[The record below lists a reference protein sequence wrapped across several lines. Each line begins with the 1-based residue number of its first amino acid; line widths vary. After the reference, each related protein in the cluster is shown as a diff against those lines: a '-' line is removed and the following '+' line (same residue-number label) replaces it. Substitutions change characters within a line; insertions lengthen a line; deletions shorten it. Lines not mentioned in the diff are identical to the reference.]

1 MVLLKSVYCFGVGG
15 GVFLEYSYFINC
27 MMHSTLKFV
36 HIECPCYVIKNLL
49 LYANCFITSLI
60 SLIFFNSIQGSSYS
74 PSRLPPK
81 PLVVWAYEVR
91 ISYFYFKSEFS
102 GEVPP

>member
-1 MVLLKSVYCFGVGG
+1 MVFLKSVNCCGAGG

-27 MMHSTLKFV
+27 MMHSTVKFV
-36 HIECPCYVIKNLL
+36 HIECPGYVIKNLL

-60 SLIFFNSIQGSSYS
+60 SLVFFNSVQGSSYS
-74 PSRLPPK
+74 PSRLPSK

-91 ISYFYFKSEFS
+91 ISCSYFKSEFS
-102 GEVPP
+102 GEVPH